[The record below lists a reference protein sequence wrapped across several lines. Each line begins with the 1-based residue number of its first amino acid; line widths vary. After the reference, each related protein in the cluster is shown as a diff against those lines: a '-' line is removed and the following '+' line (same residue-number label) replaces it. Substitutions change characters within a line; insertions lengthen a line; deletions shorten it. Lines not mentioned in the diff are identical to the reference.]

1 MKDHIEWT
9 IGEYVEQMNPELYA
23 KLSKGRET
31 FLQDLTTFRQDF
43 DEAVDTLEKL
53 M

>member
-1 MKDHIEWT
+1 
-9 IGEYVEQMNPELYA
+9 MNPGLYA

-31 FLQDLTTFRQDF
+31 FLQDHTTFRQDF